1 MLSLLTHGAKSKL
14 PQGNHRKRLVRIV
27 MGYTLLAVSI
37 VTSLTTLAVSLKRP
51 QISVLQVSAPIAA
64 GEHVS
69 ATKVRQI
76 AISSSINGVSPQFAT
91 KTDLAEMVTRLPLAT
106 GHLIELS
113 DMTSP
118 SQATDSSDEMVIPL
132 ASSKAPIDQMLPGDF
147 LELIAT
153 VGTGS
158 SATSRVVANAV
169 KVIGISKATS
179 AFGQIGQNGANVL
192 LSISDPVEA
201 IAIAQ
206 AETAGSLVGIK
217 VNGPG
222 AATFQGIFSLG
233 DPPGQ
238 SGANTYPARQPSSI
252 QNVPIS

>member
-1 MLSLLTHGAKSKL
+1 MTHGAKSKL

-76 AISSSINGVSPQFAT
+76 AISSSSSINGVSPQFAT
-91 KTDLAEMVTRLPLAT
+91 KTDLSEMVTRLPLAT